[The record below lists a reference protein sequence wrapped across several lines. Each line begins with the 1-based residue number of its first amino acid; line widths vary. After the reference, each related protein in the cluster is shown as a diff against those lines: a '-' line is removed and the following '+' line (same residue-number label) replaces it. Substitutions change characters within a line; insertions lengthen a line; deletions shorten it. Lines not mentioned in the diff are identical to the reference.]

1 LPSGVTEGYVW
12 IIDWGP
18 SSKAGSTAANCQGP
32 IGPGAGSGYQV
43 YYTLHVTAAG
53 TYTLPDTD
61 GPNTNFTGKGAL
73 TPSPSICT
81 SAQNTAAL
89 GTATGGD
96 MVTTYF
102 VGFDYPAYGI
112 TYVNS
117 SGNATPTLTGAN
129 GQADITISAP
139 ATQTSP

>member
-1 LPSGVTEGYVW
+1 
-12 IIDWGP
+12 
-18 SSKAGSTAANCQGP
+18 
-32 IGPGAGSGYQV
+32 
-43 YYTLHVTAAG
+43 
-53 TYTLPDTD
+53 
-61 GPNTNFTGKGAL
+61 
-73 TPSPSICT
+73 
-81 SAQNTAAL
+81 
-89 GTATGGD
+89 